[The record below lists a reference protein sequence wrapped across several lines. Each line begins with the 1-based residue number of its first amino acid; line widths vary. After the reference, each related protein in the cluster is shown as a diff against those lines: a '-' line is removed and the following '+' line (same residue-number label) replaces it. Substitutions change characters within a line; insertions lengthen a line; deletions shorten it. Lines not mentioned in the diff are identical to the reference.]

1 MSGLHVSA
9 DWKQH
14 RGVVVTAPDPGL
26 TDLLAAHKIQLFGVD
41 GPHYQAETEYDGCL
55 CGWQGA
61 EEDHPAHVALV
72 VEQHTNGQAAKL
84 AEAVQGMWRLIRK
97 LDETSDGLGDWHDA
111 TECIDWARKEVQ
123 EIYVRAALEGES

>member
-1 MSGLHVSA
+1 M
-9 DWKQH
+9 
-14 RGVVVTAPDPGL
+14 TAPDPGL